1 MGVQAVVEE
10 MVSQVRSNVEDPNYA
25 RKEAGKG
32 WVFDDIP
39 RPDVTGYPR
48 IGIVSVTAQSEPLS
62 LGYEQEHLQ
71 ASIRVLVFARHG
83 SNVTYEDTEYRA
95 EQLADRLADLV
106 VAQFKSSSSRA
117 SLELVGC
124 ILLRLDNQNSGVVD
138 DRVYRELVYRA
149 HIIR

>member
-10 MVSQVRSNVEDPNYA
+10 MVSQVRSNVTDPNFD
-25 RKEAGKG
+25 RRQDGRG

-48 IGIVSVTAQSEPLS
+48 IGVVAVTSSSEPLS
-62 LGYEQEHLQ
+62 LGYSEEHLE
-71 ASIRVLVFARHG
+71 ASIRVLILTRHG
-83 SNVTYEDTEYRA
+83 QTVTYEDTEYRS

-106 VAQFKSSSSRA
+106 VSQFKTSSSRS
-117 SLELVGC
+117 SLEGVGC